1 MLLTIGENFLVVT
14 VTQRPG
20 NITERYQLFHLAKGP
35 YTRALH
41 YEGPFLIIR
50 SVCTVFSDQ

>member
-20 NITERYQLFHLAKGP
+20 NFTKRYQLLHLVKGP
-35 YTRALH
+35 YTMKALFC
-41 YEGPFLIIR
+41 YQVRGFR
-50 SVCTVFSDQ
+50 FF